1 MLILKGFVSG
11 NNVKIWTLY
20 DYKGPKKTEKYGS
33 YISVKYQ
40 EEYDY
45 KNEQTR
51 ILYNVAYTGN
61 MGGGDTT
68 LSNKPEPDWSGK

>member
-1 MLILKGFVSG
+1 MTIQAL
-11 NNVKIWTLY
+11 KIWIV
-20 DYKGPKKTEKYGS
+20 
-33 YISVKYQ
+33 YI
-40 EEYDY
+40 EGNTTD

-51 ILYNVAYTGN
+51 IPYNVAYTGN